1 MSVTPTF
8 SSRPVIPLEAHTRC
22 GASLPCTTTKTGKC
36 QWKIIQ
42 TEKESEG
49 EKHLNVIRSVGQG
62 KILHHGVSLSISQH
76 LSSFLSLIEAS
87 AFRLRCTRR
96 CSARGWVAW
105 NQEHRKWQDSARYFR
120 QLWSCASLD
129 RFVFQCPSAI
139 LSFAGAV
146 VVQGHILN
154 LPIKK
159 VHVNIYIYI
168 YLYMYM
174 YLYIYIRMCVYVYI
188 YMCIYIIKYIYMLVV
203 VSFACNIFPAMQ
215 TNSIVFR
222 DFSASQAASVSGCRT
237 AAKGL
242 VQQT

>member
-1 MSVTPTF
+1 MFQNASKWSQSHSPCCDRINERHAYVLQQASDALGGPHTLRSLTALHNQNWQMSMKNHPNRKRIRRRET
-8 SSRPVIPLEAHTRC
+8 S
-22 GASLPCTTTKTGKC
+22 KC
-36 QWKIIQ
+36 NQISWP
-42 TEKESEG
+42 G
-49 EKHLNVIRSVGQG
+49 E
-62 KILHHGVSLSISQH
+62 ILRHGVSLSISQH

-120 QLWSCASLD
+120 QFWSCASLD

-159 VHVNIYIYI
+159 VHVNIYT
-168 YLYMYM
+168 
-174 YLYIYIRMCVYVYI
+174 YIYIFIYICMYIYVCVYI
-188 YMCIYIIKYIYMLVV
+188 Y
-203 VSFACNIFPAMQ
+203 N
-215 TNSIVFR
+215 
-222 DFSASQAASVSGCRT
+222 
-237 AAKGL
+237 
-242 VQQT
+242 